1 MVGRKRVYMF
11 KFGTGGWRAV
21 IGDGFNKQNIQLL
34 AYAVKT
40 MLEKENCQTPLVI
53 GYDRRF
59 LSKEAV
65 KWFAEVFLH
74 DSKLQLWF
82 INHSVPT
89 PVVMHYTK
97 QENFDY
103 GMMVTA
109 SHNLAIY
116 NGFKLFTKGGKD
128 ADLAVTERVQKI
140 AEDLVA
146 KSAPNW
152 PEIAYTPY
160 EDLLRMRR
168 VKEFYPINDYLDSIE
183 RQIDMDAIKQASL
196 KLIFDPMYGAS
207 GEALKS
213 LLLSARCQ
221 LEVIHHEHD
230 TLFGGHMPSPSEER
244 LGIMR
249 AIMQEHRFNAGIAT
263 DGDGDRLAIIDDKCR
278 YLSANEILSL
288 VYYYFLEYKHL
299 HGPVVRNLATTHL
312 LDKIAEHYGE
322 TAVEVKVGF
331 KWVSA
336 AMKEYH
342 AILGGESSGGLA
354 LPSHINGKDGVFAAM
369 LVIEMMA
376 VSGKPI
382 SVLLDEVTEKF
393 SKFHMLE
400 RERRFREDQVA
411 TIKAELEKLDTVETL
426 PNYDVRV
433 RKIRKDDG
441 LKLTFVDD
449 SFVLLRFSGT
459 EPVLRVFAES
469 DKKEKTE
476 ELIERCYD
484 LLRLKGIE
492 I

>member
-1 MVGRKRVYMF
+1 MF

-40 MLEKENCQTPLVI
+40 MLQRENCQTPLVI

-74 DSKLQLWF
+74 ESKLDLWF
-82 INHSVPT
+82 INHSIPT
-89 PVVMHYTK
+89 PVVMHYVK
-97 QENFDY
+97 QEDFDY

-128 ADLAVTERVQKI
+128 ANLEVTEKVQQI
-140 AEDLVA
+140 AEELVA

-160 EDLLRMRR
+160 EELLSLRR
-168 VKEFYPINDYLDSIE
+168 VKEFYPINDYLDGIE
-183 RQIDMDAIKQASL
+183 RQIDIAAIKKAGL

-207 GEALKS
+207 GDALKS
-213 LLLSARCQ
+213 LLLTARCQ

-244 LGIMR
+244 LGVMK
-249 AIMQEHRFNAGIAT
+249 AMMQEWHFDAGIAT
-263 DGDGDRLAIIDDKCR
+263 DGDGDRLAIIDDKGR

-322 TAVEVKVGF
+322 SCIEVKVGF
-331 KWVSA
+331 KWVSS
-336 AMKEYH
+336 AMKEYG

-382 SVLLDEVTEKF
+382 SVLLDEMTQKF
-393 SKFHMLE
+393 GRFYMLE

-411 TIKAELEKLDTVETL
+411 EIKASLLQLDNVEAL
-426 PNYDVRV
+426 PNYAVPVRT
-433 RKIRKDDG
+433 IRKDDG
-441 LKLTFVDD
+441 LKLTFTDN

-459 EPVLRVFAES
+459 EPVLRIFAES
-469 DKKEKTE
+469 DNAKKTE

-484 LLRLKGIE
+484 LLKEKGIL

>member
-1 MVGRKRVYMF
+1 MF

-21 IGDGFNKQNIQLL
+21 IGDGFNKKNIQLL
-34 AYAVKT
+34 AYAVKK
-40 MLEKENCQTPLVI
+40 MLEEENCQTPLVI

-74 DSKLQLWF
+74 ESKLNLWF
-82 INHSVPT
+82 INHSIPT
-89 PVVMHYTK
+89 PVVMHYVK

-128 ADLAVTERVQKI
+128 ADLQVTERVEKI
-140 AEDLVA
+140 AQALINAA
-146 KSAPNW
+146 KPNF
-152 PEIAYTPY
+152 PEIGYTPY
-160 EDLLRMRR
+160 EELLSLRR

-183 RQIDMDAIKQASL
+183 RQIDIAAIKKAGL

-207 GEALKS
+207 GDALKS
-213 LLLSARCQ
+213 LLLTARCQ
-221 LEVIHHEHD
+221 LEVLHHEHD

-244 LGIMR
+244 LGVMK
-249 AIMQEHRFNAGIAT
+249 ATMQEWHFDAGIAT
-263 DGDGDRLAIIDDKCR
+263 DGDGDRLAIIDDKGR

-299 HGPVVRNLATTHL
+299 NGPVVRNLATTHL

-322 TAVEVKVGF
+322 EAIEVKVGF
-331 KWVSA
+331 KWVSK
-336 AMKEYH
+336 AMKEH
-342 AILGGESSGGLA
+342 QAILGGESSGGLA

-382 SVLLDEVTEKF
+382 SLLLDEMTAKF
-393 SKFHMLE
+393 GRFYMLE
-400 RERRFREDQVA
+400 RERRFREDQVSG
-411 TIKAELEKLDTVETL
+411 IKALLMNLEDVESL
-426 PNYDVRV
+426 PNYPVPV
-433 RKIRKDDG
+433 RKVRKDDG
-441 LKLTFVDD
+441 LKLTFTDN

-459 EPVLRVFAES
+459 EPVLRIFAES
-469 DKKEKTE
+469 DDLAKTK

-484 LLRLKGIE
+484 LLKLRGILV
-492 I
+492 

>member
-1 MVGRKRVYMF
+1 MF
-11 KFGTGGWRAV
+11 KYGTGGWRAV

-40 MLEKENCQTPLVI
+40 MLQRENCQTPLVI

-74 DSKLQLWF
+74 DSKLDLWF
-82 INHSVPT
+82 INHSIPT
-89 PVVMHYTK
+89 PVVMHYVK
-97 QENFDY
+97 QEGFDY

-128 ADLAVTERVQKI
+128 ANLEVTEKVQQI
-140 AEDLVA
+140 AEELVA
-146 KSAPNW
+146 KFAPNW

-160 EDLLRMRR
+160 EELLSLRR
-168 VKEFYPINDYLDSIE
+168 VKEFYPINDYLDGIE
-183 RQIDMDAIKQASL
+183 RQIDIAAIKKAGL

-207 GEALKS
+207 GDALKS
-213 LLLSARCQ
+213 LLLTARCQ

-244 LGIMR
+244 LGVMK
-249 AIMQEHRFNAGIAT
+249 AMMQEWHFDAGIAT
-263 DGDGDRLAIIDDKCR
+263 DGDGDRLAIIDDKGR

-322 TAVEVKVGF
+322 SCIEVKVGF
-331 KWVSA
+331 KWVSS
-336 AMKEYH
+336 AMKEYG

-382 SVLLDEVTEKF
+382 SVLLDELTQKF
-393 SKFHMLE
+393 GRFYMLE

-411 TIKAELEKLDTVETL
+411 EIKAGLLKLDNVETL
-426 PNYDVRV
+426 PNYAVPVRT
-433 RKIRKDDG
+433 IRKDDG
-441 LKLTFVDD
+441 LKLTFTDN

-459 EPVLRVFAES
+459 EPVLRIFAES
-469 DKKEKTE
+469 DNAEKTE

-484 LLRLKGIE
+484 LLKEKGIL